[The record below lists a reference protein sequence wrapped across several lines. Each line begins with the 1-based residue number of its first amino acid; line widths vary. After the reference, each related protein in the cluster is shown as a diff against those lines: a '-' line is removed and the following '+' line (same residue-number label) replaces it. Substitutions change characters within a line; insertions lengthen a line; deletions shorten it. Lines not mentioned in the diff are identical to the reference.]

1 MKEWTQATPK
11 TKNIIE
17 FKAMARVWLLYSFFF
32 FFFAHHLKFFRSLGI
47 FRKKEQG
54 NGTFRSKTQNM
65 L

>member
-1 MKEWTQATPK
+1 MKLWVQATPK

-32 FFFAHHLKFFRSLGI
+32 FAQHLKFFRSVGL
-47 FRKKEQG
+47 FRMTEQG
-54 NGTFRSKTQNM
+54 NGMFRSNTQNM